1 MEHEHESNPYLRAVL
16 NVAIAFHSLKSYVNV
31 NVSQTAGRGGVVVKG
46 KNKVRRHHQTMD
58 QCTLKR
64 KKGSY

>member
-31 NVSQTAGRGGVVVKG
+31 NVSQTAGRGG
-46 KNKVRRHHQTMD
+46 
-58 QCTLKR
+58 L
-64 KKGSY
+64 S